1 MKPPKTV
8 TVNSLGP
15 GTMRIPITKDQDVAR
30 AVLEGTRRA
39 AELGLDQVTRQ
50 KVSTAISEL
59 ARNIIKYAGGKGA
72 VTIRTVTE
80 EGRSGLEVVAAD
92 RGPGIENLEEA
103 LEDHFSSS
111 GTLGLGLPG
120 VRRLMDEF
128 DIQSEPG
135 VGTIVTTR
143 IWV

>member
-1 MKPPKTV
+1 
-8 TVNSLGP
+8 
-15 GTMRIPITKDQDVAR
+15 MRIPITKDQDVAR

-135 VGTIVTTR
+135 VGTTVTTR

>member
-1 MKPPKTV
+1 
-8 TVNSLGP
+8 
-15 GTMRIPITKDQDVAR
+15 MRIPITKEQDVVR

-50 KVSTAISEL
+50 RVSTAISEL

-72 VTIRTVTE
+72 VIIRTVSE
-80 EGRSGLEVVAAD
+80 SGRTGLEVVAAD
-92 RGPGIENLEEA
+92 RGPGIENVEEA
-103 LEDHFSSS
+103 LKDHFSSG

-120 VRRLMDEF
+120 VQRLMDEF
-128 DIQSEPG
+128 TIQSEPG
-135 VGTIVTTR
+135 VGTTVTAR

>member
-1 MKPPKTV
+1 MAAT
-8 TVNSLGP
+8 LGP
-15 GTMRIPITKDQDVAR
+15 GTMRIPITKDQDAAR

-59 ARNIIKYAGGKGA
+59 ARNIIKYAGGQGT
-72 VTIRTVTE
+72 VTIRTLTE
-80 EGRSGLEVVAAD
+80 AGRTGLEVVAAD
-92 RGPGIENLEEA
+92 RGPGIENVEEA

-128 DIQSEPG
+128 EIRSEPG
-135 VGTIVTTR
+135 VGTTVTVR

>member
-1 MKPPKTV
+1 
-8 TVNSLGP
+8 
-15 GTMRIPITKDQDVAR
+15 MRIPITKDQDVAR

-80 EGRSGLEVVAAD
+80 EGRSGLEVVAVD

-135 VGTIVTTR
+135 VGTTVTTR

>member
-1 MKPPKTV
+1 
-8 TVNSLGP
+8 
-15 GTMRIPITKDQDVAR
+15 MRIPITKDQDVAR

-80 EGRSGLEVVAAD
+80 EGRSGLEVVAVD

-120 VRRLMDEF
+120 VKRMMDEF
-128 DIQSEPG
+128 AIRSKPG
-135 VGTIVTTR
+135 QGTTVVAVKWR
-143 IWV
+143 

>member
-1 MKPPKTV
+1 
-8 TVNSLGP
+8 
-15 GTMRIPITKDQDVAR
+15 MRIPITEDRDVAR
-30 AVLEGTRRA
+30 AVLEGNRRA
-39 AELGLDQVTRQ
+39 AELGFDQVKQQ

-72 VTIRTVTE
+72 VIIRTVTE
-80 EGRSGLEVVAAD
+80 SGREGLEVVATD
-92 RGPGIENLEEA
+92 RGPGIENVKEA

-128 DIQSEPG
+128 SIRSEPG
-135 VGTIVTTR
+135 SGTTVTAR
-143 IWV
+143 IWA

>member
-1 MKPPKTV
+1 
-8 TVNSLGP
+8 
-15 GTMRIPITKDQDVAR
+15 MRIPITKDQDVAR

-39 AELGLDQVTRQ
+39 KELGLDQVTRQ
-50 KVSTAISEL
+50 RVSTAISEL

-72 VTIRTVTE
+72 VIIRTVSKA
-80 EGRSGLEVVAAD
+80 GRTGLEVVAAD
-92 RGPGIENLEEA
+92 RGPGIENVEEA
-103 LEDHFSSS
+103 LEDHFSSG

-128 DIQSEPG
+128 SIQSEPG
-135 VGTIVTTR
+135 VGTTVTAR

>member
-1 MKPPKTV
+1 
-8 TVNSLGP
+8 
-15 GTMRIPITKDQDVAR
+15 MRIPITKEQDVAR
-30 AVLEGTRRA
+30 AILEGNRRT

-59 ARNIIKYAGGKGA
+59 ARNIIKYAGGKGG
-72 VTIRTVTE
+72 VTIRIVTE
-80 EGRSGLEVVAAD
+80 AGRTGLEVVAAD

-103 LEDHFSSS
+103 LKDHFSSG

-120 VRRLMDEF
+120 VQRLMDEF
-128 DIQSEPG
+128 RIQSEPG
-135 VGTIVTTR
+135 VGTTVTAR

>member
-1 MKPPKTV
+1 MMAAT
-8 TVNSLGP
+8 LGP

-30 AVLEGTRRA
+30 AILEGTRRA
-39 AELGLDQVTRQ
+39 TELGLDQVTRQ
-50 KVSTAISEL
+50 RVSTAISEL

-72 VTIRTVTE
+72 VIISTVSEAGRT
-80 EGRSGLEVVAAD
+80 GLEVVAAD
-92 RGPGIENLEEA
+92 RGPGIENVEEA

-128 DIQSEPG
+128 EIRSEPG
-135 VGTIVTTR
+135 VGTTVTVR